1 MKQNGGH
8 KMKFH
13 PKKIH
18 EEFGSILK
26 KFLRLLQIR
35 METKVQILIL
45 QTPAKTQRQM
55 ETQILQ
61 IKIRQRLRQ
70 KRNIQIILKS

>member
-1 MKQNGGH
+1 
-8 KMKFH
+8 MKFH